1 MQTRYPIDEEHLLDS
16 YPRPQMVRSSYTNL
30 NGWWDFEI
38 ADNSDH
44 PRYYTKRI
52 LVPFSPETQ
61 LSGLQIPIHPNQT
74 MWYKRTFSHA
84 LQTIDDRLLLHLE
97 AVDYHC
103 VVYLNG
109 EIVGEHQGGYLPFSF
124 DITEFLTAENEL
136 VLQVSDP
143 GDSEP
148 IIRGK
153 QASKAQ
159 GIYYQGQSGIH
170 QSIWLEEVPS
180 RYIEQLV
187 ITPNLPQ
194 RCWYVRVVS
203 NEGVHP
209 VTISYLDGERTCKGM
224 SDQRL
229 CCQVDEAHPWSPE
242 DPYLYPFTITMG
254 SDIVSSY
261 VGLRSFGVQDG
272 QLLLN
277 GKPYYHHGILDQGYW
292 PHSLYTAPTDQAM
305 IDDLVMV
312 KKLGFNMVRKHAKI
326 EPLRWYY
333 HCDRLG
339 LLVWQ
344 DMVSGGRAPRQPI
357 MSAPLFVPS
366 FSIKDKHYTLLGSQD
381 AAYRALFKRDL
392 TQMITT
398 LFNSV
403 SIAMWVVF
411 NEGWGQFDAKQMLC
425 LVTSLDVSRTIDI
438 TSGWYDQG
446 IGSFSSRHVYFK
458 RYRHK
463 MDARGRSVLLSE
475 FGGYLYRV
483 PGHDDER
490 EKLFGYKQFFDRS
503 SFNDAFFRLY
513 EEQVYP
519 AKCAGLAASVYTQ
532 LTDVQQEMN
541 GLITFDRLVVKLD
554 EVVALQVAALLL
566 GRKEV
571 E

>member
-1 MQTRYPIDEEHLLDS
+1 
-16 YPRPQMVRSSYTNL
+16 MVRISYTNL
-30 NGWWDFEI
+30 NGWWDFEVT
-38 ADNSDH
+38 DNFDN

-61 LSGLQIPIHPNQT
+61 LSGLQIPIDPKQT
-74 MWYKRTFSHA
+74 LWYRRAFSYTLA
-84 LQTIDDRLLLHLE
+84 NPDARLLLHLE
-97 AVDYHC
+97 AVDHTC
-103 VVYLNG
+103 VVFVNG
-109 EIVGEHQGGYLPFSF
+109 EAVGEHQGGYLPFSF
-124 DITEFLTAENEL
+124 DITECLTAENEL
-136 VLQVSDP
+136 VLRVTDP
-143 GDSEP
+143 GDSDP

-153 QASKAQ
+153 QASKSQ

-209 VTISYLDGERTCKGM
+209 VTISYLDGKRICKGM

-229 CCQVDEAHPWSPE
+229 CCQVDDVHPWSPE
-242 DPYLYPFTITMG
+242 DPYLYMFTITMG
-254 SDIVSSY
+254 KDIVSSY

-277 GKPYYHHGILDQGYW
+277 GKPYYHHGVLDQGYW
-292 PHSLYTAPTDQAM
+292 PHSLYTAPSDQAM

-326 EPLRWYY
+326 EPRRWYY

-344 DMVSGGRAPRQPI
+344 DMVSGGRAPRQPM
-357 MSAPLFVPS
+357 MSGPLLVPS
-366 FSIKDKHYTLLGSQD
+366 FSIKDNHYTLLGSQD
-381 AAYRALFKRDL
+381 DSYRTMFKDEL
-392 TQMITT
+392 KEMVTT
-398 LFNSV
+398 LFNVV

-411 NEGWGQFDAKQMLC
+411 NEGWGQFDAKEMLC
-425 LVTSLDVSRTIDI
+425 FVTSLDASRTIDI

-446 IGSFSSRHVYFK
+446 IGSFSSRHVYFR

-463 MDARGRSVLLSE
+463 PDVQGRAVLLSE
-475 FGGYLYRV
+475 FGGYLYRI
-483 PGHDDER
+483 PGHDDVQGNV
-490 EKLFGYKQFFDRS
+490 FGYKQYSDRS
-503 SFNDAFFRLY
+503 SFNEAFFRLY
-513 EEQVYP
+513 EEQVYRS
-519 AKCAGLAASVYTQ
+519 KCSGLAASVYTQ

-541 GLITFDRLVVKLD
+541 GLLTYDRMVVKLD

-566 GRKEV
+566 GPEEV